1 MKPFHLPLAAA
12 AFALSLAGAAKVDA
26 RGAGFWLEP
35 EPTIWKKILA
45 RPGEHPAD
53 ACRRVFGVS
62 ETYNWS
68 KGPGRDV
75 YCRVS
80 YANIYAPGEVR
91 QNFNTRN

>member
-1 MKPFHLPLAAA
+1 MKPHLFIAAAIALAAA
-12 AFALSLAGAAKVDA
+12 HAGEAGA

-45 RPGEHPAD
+45 KPGEYPAA
-53 ACRRVFGVS
+53 ACRRVFGVA

-68 KGPGRDV
+68 KGAGRDV